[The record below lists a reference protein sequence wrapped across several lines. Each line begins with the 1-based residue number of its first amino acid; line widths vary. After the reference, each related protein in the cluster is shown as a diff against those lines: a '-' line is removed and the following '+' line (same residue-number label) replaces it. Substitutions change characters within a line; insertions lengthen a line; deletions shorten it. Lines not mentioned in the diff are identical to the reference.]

1 MNELSQCKGTV
12 PVATK
17 VDRPMREFI
26 EDEAERLGVTKS
38 EYLRRALE
46 LCRYERAGETACE
59 HCGGDVEFPLQ
70 RL

>member
-1 MNELSQCKGTV
+1 
-12 PVATK
+12 
-17 VDRPMREFI
+17 MREFI